1 MRYYY
6 KKVRDK
12 GKYKDK
18 HLKICVDDST
28 AGTKKDPWKIIDAS
42 FVDEPNKDEKII
54 YQKSNKGSIER

>member
-28 AGTKKDPWKIIDAS
+28 AGTKRDP
-42 FVDEPNKDEKII
+42 
-54 YQKSNKGSIER
+54 